1 MPSRSS
7 ISAITSLAKQAA
19 QKEITSG
26 EREQS
31 DEQVLDLLAQVSKL
45 LGEKGGGNS
54 EIQALTAQVDEL
66 IKQKRA

>member
-7 ISAITSLAKQAA
+7 ISAITSLAKQVA

-26 EREQS
+26 KREES

-45 LGEKGGGNS
+45 LGEKGRGNS
-54 EIQALTAQVDEL
+54 EIQALAAQVDEL

>member
-7 ISAITSLAKQAA
+7 ISAITSLAKQVA
-19 QKEITSG
+19 QKEITLD

-45 LGEKGGGNS
+45 LGEKGRGNS